1 METLSCVRECTG
13 VPVVRILLAS
23 SIGQY
28 DIGMGPERPFKIP
41 VDDEA
46 ARAKSTSTS
55 EPYQR
60 VPPDIQPNYRQIEAI
75 RESGIDVAP
84 R

>member
-1 METLSCVRECTG
+1 MSG
-13 VPVVRILLAS
+13 SAQAYPVDNVLLAP

-28 DIGMGPERPFKIP
+28 AYWIWGRMDLSEIP
-41 VDDEA
+41 VNDEA

-60 VPPDIQPNYRQIEAI
+60 VPPDIQLNYRQIEAT

-84 R
+84 PVSRR